1 METISEI
8 EKGFHENNETI
19 FYSFD
24 EKFLD
29 KIIDKK
35 GNIKNLKKE
44 LSVITLVDYIHLSK
58 NDSIWDLTMIYGF
71 NVLPPGIRKPKNHS
85 ETFYFL
91 TAVDVYSLWV
101 KVILAN
107 TEYFDC
113 DPLFLNIKNVCETKN
128 PLYKYKY
135 QIKVINQ
142 T

>member
-8 EKGFHENNETI
+8 EKGFYENNETI
-19 FYSFD
+19 FYSFN

-44 LSVITLVDYIHLSK
+44 LSVMSLVDYIHLSK

-71 NVLPPGIRKPKNHS
+71 NVLPPGIRKPKNHA

-91 TAVDVYSLWV
+91 TAIDVYSLWV
-101 KVILAN
+101 KIILAN
-107 TEYFDC
+107 TEYFQC
-113 DPLFLNIKNVCETKN
+113 DPLFLNIKNICEIRN
-128 PLYKYKY
+128 PIYKYSY
-135 QIKVINQ
+135 
-142 T
+142 